1 MKLSPKS
8 LLEDEVDLLVRHFG
22 IQRVRA
28 ALAKADPEPCQN
40 ERQSPFRAASN
51 RKQSPHPTIDATLDS
66 IKWAEPAKYRLL
78 KEFLARLRSREILPE
93 SEDIRLF
100 AQVVGLKDIRG
111 KSRKDLIPPL
121 MRFLIERPIEVLEA
135 EIQRAGDI
143 SQQQRSAGFSVL
155 TDKILGQK

>member
-1 MKLSPKS
+1 MKLSPS
-8 LLEDEVDLLVRHFG
+8 LLLEDEIELLVRHFG

-28 ALAKADPEPCQN
+28 AIAKAYAESGQSEKEPVK
-40 ERQSPFRAASN
+40 ASN
-51 RKQSPHPTIDATLDS
+51 RKQPAHPTIDATLES
-66 IKWAEPAKYRLL
+66 IKSAQPEKYQLL
-78 KEFLARLRSREILPE
+78 KEFLARLRRRDILPE

-121 MRFLIERPIEVLEA
+121 MRFLIERPVEA
-135 EIQRAGDI
+135 LQNEIQRAGDI